1 MTRAA
6 AVGGAPD
13 DSAAATP
20 PQAGTLDARLAAD
33 LLALLAEE
41 GDGGVGDGDGD
52 GVGGGRTIVRSPL
65 TREELARVPHTTA
78 RGVAAAFAR
87 ARAAQRRWARLP
99 ARTRSR
105 VLLRFHDLLVTRQ
118 DTVMEVVT
126 AETGKARRHAFD
138 EVLHLALTARYYAR
152 TGARQVRSR
161 GARGAIPGLTRVR
174 VHQVPK
180 GVVGV
185 ISPWNYPFTLASCD
199 GLAAVMAGNAVV
211 LKPDERTMLSA
222 LIGKRLLVE
231 AGMPEDLWQIVAGP
245 GPSVGQELISHADH
259 VCFTGS
265 VATGRVVARQCA
277 ERLIGCSLE
286 LGGKNAF
293 VVLRDA
299 DLDKA
304 AEGAVR
310 AAFPNAGQLCVS
322 SERFYVDRAVLDAFV
337 DRFVARTRAMVF
349 TGDGSWENAM
359 GSLIS
364 RDQLDKVATHVEDAV
379 VKGATVLTGGAPR
392 PEHGPY
398 FFEPTILTGVTADME
413 CHLQE
418 TFGPVVAVHP
428 FDDERAVLGQVN
440 AGDMGLNASVF
451 GGRRARAFARG
462 VVAGTVNINE
472 GYAASFASIDS
483 PMGGMRQ
490 SGLGRRQGREGI
502 LRFTEPQAVARQY
515 VTRFGPAD
523 GMSVERYARL
533 MTLSLRVLRRLRRA

>member
-1 MTRAA
+1 MTPAA
-6 AVGGAPD
+6 AVDGARD
-13 DSAAATP
+13 DSAAPTP
-20 PQAGTLDARLAAD
+20 PTPAPTPPLAPRLVAA
-33 LLALLAEE
+33 LVALVAPG
-41 GDGGVGDGDGD
+41 GDE
-52 GVGGGRTIVRSPL
+52 RTVVRSPL
-65 TREELARVPHTTA
+65 TGEELARVPRTTTA
-78 RGVAAAFAR
+78 GVEEAFAR
-87 ARAAQRRWARLP
+87 ARAAQRRWSRLP
-99 ARTRSR
+99 ARARFR
-105 VLLRFHDLLVTRQ
+105 VLLRFHDLVVARQ
-118 DTVMEVVT
+118 STIMEVVV

-138 EVLHLALTARYYAR
+138 EMLHLGLTARYYAR
-152 TGARQVRSR
+152 TGARHVRSH
-161 GARGAIPGLTRVR
+161 GAKGAMPGLTRVR
-174 VHQVPK
+174 VHHIPK
-180 GVVGV
+180 GVIGI

-222 LIGKRLLVE
+222 LIGKQLLVE

-245 GPSVGQELISHADH
+245 GPSVGRDVIAHADY

-299 DLDKA
+299 DIDKA

-322 SERFYVDRAVLDAFV
+322 SERFYVDRAVHDAFV

-349 TGDGSWENAM
+349 TADASWENAM

-364 RDQLDKVATHVEDAV
+364 REQLEKVTAHVEDAV
-379 VKGATVLTGGAPR
+379 MKGATVLAGGSAR
-392 PEHGPY
+392 PEHGPC
-398 FFEPTILTGVTADME
+398 FFEPTILADVTPGMD

-418 TFGPVVAVHP
+418 TFGPVAAVYP
-428 FDDERAVLGQVN
+428 FEDESAVLDQVN
-440 AGDMGLNASVF
+440 AGHMGLNASVF
-451 GGRRARAFARG
+451 GGRRARDFARG
-462 VVAGTVNINE
+462 CVAGTVNINE

-502 LRFTEPQAVARQY
+502 LRFTEPQSVARQHL
-515 VTRFGPAD
+515 TRFGPTD
-523 GMSVERYARL
+523 GMSMETYARL
-533 MTLSLRVLRRLRRA
+533 MTLSLRLMRRLPRA